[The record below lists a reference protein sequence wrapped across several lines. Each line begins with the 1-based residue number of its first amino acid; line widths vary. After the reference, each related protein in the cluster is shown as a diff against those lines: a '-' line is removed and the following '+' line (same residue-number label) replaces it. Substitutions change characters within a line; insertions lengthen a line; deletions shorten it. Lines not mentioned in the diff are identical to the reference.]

1 MGKEKIKKNNTE
13 LESDNEA
20 VDEGFEEYRKMLER
34 QRKWLEAHP
43 QVKVAYY
50 VPPKKEDSDD

>member
-1 MGKEKIKKNNTE
+1 MEKEKIKKNNAE
-13 LESDNEA
+13 LELDNE
-20 VDEGFEEYRKMLER
+20 VDEGFEAYRKMLER

-50 VPPKKEDSDD
+50 VPPKEKDSDD

>member
-1 MGKEKIKKNNTE
+1 MEDKKIIEQNKMD
-13 LESDNEA
+13 SNEEEI
-20 VDEGFEEYRKMLER
+20 DEGFEEYRKMLER

-50 VPPKKEDSDD
+50 VPPKKKDSDD

>member
-1 MGKEKIKKNNTE
+1 MEDKKIIEQNKMD
-13 LESDNEA
+13 SNEEEI
-20 VDEGFEEYRKMLER
+20 DEGFEAYRKMLER

-43 QVKVAYY
+43 NVKVAYY